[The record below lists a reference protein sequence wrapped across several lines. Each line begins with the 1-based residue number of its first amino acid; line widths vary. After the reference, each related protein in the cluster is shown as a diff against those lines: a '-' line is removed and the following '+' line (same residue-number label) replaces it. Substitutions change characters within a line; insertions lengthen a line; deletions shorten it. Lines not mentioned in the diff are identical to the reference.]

1 MKTFKMVL
9 VMVLMVG
16 SLAVLGACGTTDNGN
31 NGDPGNPDNQNTSV
45 YGSEIDKT
53 KYEKATVDGILT
65 SPTDEYFD
73 KDVVIDAVITKICP
87 AGCWFYVKDYGSDSS
102 VELYIDKYKDRFLVP
117 QGIEGQR
124 INLYGHVEA
133 DVKMNILAAV
143 RMELVK

>member
-1 MKTFKMVL
+1 MKTLKMVL
-9 VMVLMVG
+9 VLVLMVG
-16 SLAVLGACGTTDNGN
+16 SLAILGACGTTDNGN
-31 NGDPGNPDNQNTSV
+31 GSNTGNNDQTV
-45 YGSEIDKT
+45 FGSEVDKT

-73 KDVVIDAVITKICP
+73 KDVVVDAVITKICP

-102 VELYIDKYKDRFLVP
+102 VELYIDKFKDRFLVP